1 MIRCCWH
8 RPPIERSAQQDSGT
22 ARSVYYLDLL
32 VIGLVWGCT
41 YAMMALG
48 LTLVYGLLRVL
59 HVAQATV
66 FTLGAYAGLLTV
78 NASGSMALGFL
89 AAIAASCLAGV
100 AMYRWVYEP
109 VLDKPPFV
117 PLVASIGL
125 LIAMEDGF
133 RLIFGPYGL
142 SFDHNPW
149 FASMMGVAGIQINGV
164 QLVMVIAAIVSIAVL
179 AWVASSTRLGVGLRA
194 TVTDPAMA
202 ESFGVNRVQVRTV
215 TFLVA
220 SALAGVSG
228 LLVGM
233 LNNLVEPGMGG
244 LIAYKGLAIIVLGG
258 LGSVSGT
265 LVASVLFG
273 LIESFGTVMLDQ
285 IMDRDAVAFLFMLVM
300 LLLRPQGLLGKGR

>member
-1 MIRCCWH
+1 
-8 RPPIERSAQQDSGT
+8 
-22 ARSVYYLDLL
+22 VYYLDLL

-48 LTLVYGLLRVL
+48 LTLVYGLLRIL

-66 FTLGAYAGLLTV
+66 FTLGAYAGVLTA
-78 NASGSMALGFL
+78 NASGSLALAFVV
-89 AAIAASCLAGV
+89 AVVSACVAGV
-100 AMYRWVYEP
+100 LIYRLVYEP
-109 VLDKPPFV
+109 LLSKPPFV

-133 RLIFGPYGL
+133 RLLFGPYGL
-142 SFDHNPW
+142 SFTQNPW
-149 FASMMGVAGIQINGV
+149 FATSISVVGIQLNMV
-164 QLVMVIAAIVSIAVL
+164 QLVLVLTALVSISVL
-179 AWVASSTRLGVGLRA
+179 AWIASSTRLGVGLRA
-194 TVTDPAMA
+194 TVTDAAMA
-202 ESFGVNRVQVRTV
+202 ESFGVNRVRVRTA
-215 TFLVA
+215 TFLAA

-258 LGSVSGT
+258 LGSVPGT
-265 LVASVLFG
+265 LVASILFG

-285 IMDRDAVAFLFMLVM
+285 IMDRDAVAFVFMLLM
-300 LLLRPQGLLGKGR
+300 LLIRPQGILGKGR

>member
-1 MIRCCWH
+1 
-8 RPPIERSAQQDSGT
+8 
-22 ARSVYYLDLL
+22 VYYLDLL

-48 LTLVYGLLRVL
+48 LTLVYGLLRIL

-66 FTLGAYAGLLTV
+66 FTLGAYAGLLVANGT
-78 NASGSMALGFL
+78 GSLALAFA
-89 AAIAASCLAGV
+89 AAIGAACLAGV
-100 AMYRWVYEP
+100 VIYRWVYEP

-133 RLIFGPYGL
+133 RLVFGPYGL
-142 SFDHNPW
+142 SFTNNPW
-149 FASMMGVAGIQINGV
+149 FATMLGVAGIQINLV
-164 QLVMVIAAIVSIAVL
+164 QAVLVSTAVLSIGVL

-202 ESFGVNRVQVRTV
+202 ESFGVNRVQVRTA

-265 LVASVLFG
+265 LLASILFG

-285 IMDRDAVAFLFMLVM
+285 VMDRDAVAFLFMLLM
-300 LLLRPQGLLGKGR
+300 LLVRPQGLLGKAR

>member
-1 MIRCCWH
+1 M
-8 RPPIERSAQQDSGT
+8 
-22 ARSVYYLDLL
+22 YYLDLL

-48 LTLVYGLLRVL
+48 LTLVYGLLRIL

-66 FTLGAYAGLLTV
+66 FTLGAYAGLLV
-78 NASGSMALGFL
+78 ANASGSLALAFV
-89 AAIAASCLAGV
+89 AAIGAACLAGV
-100 AMYRWVYEP
+100 AIYRWVYEP

-142 SFDHNPW
+142 SFQNNPW
-149 FASMMGVAGIQINGV
+149 FASMVGLAGIQINMV
-164 QLVMVIAAIVSIAVL
+164 QVVLVVSAITSITVL

-202 ESFGVNRVQVRTV
+202 ESFGVNRVQVRTA
-215 TFLVA
+215 TFLIA

>member
-1 MIRCCWH
+1 M
-8 RPPIERSAQQDSGT
+8 
-22 ARSVYYLDLL
+22 YYLDLL

-41 YAMMALG
+41 YAMMAMG
-48 LTLVYGLLRVL
+48 LTLVYGLLRIL

-66 FTLGAYAGLLTV
+66 FTLGAYAGLLAA
-78 NASGSMALGFL
+78 NATGSIALAFV
-89 AAIAASCLAGV
+89 AAIAAACLAGV
-100 AMYRWVYEP
+100 MIYRWVYEP

-142 SFDHNPW
+142 SFQNNPW
-149 FASMMGVAGIQINGV
+149 FATMVGVAGIQINMV
-164 QLVMVIAAIVSIAVL
+164 QAVLVVAALTSIAVL
-179 AWVASSTRLGVGLRA
+179 AWIASSTRLGVGLRA

-202 ESFGVNRVQVRTV
+202 ESFGVNRVQVRTA

-244 LIAYKGLAIIVLGG
+244 LIAYKGLASIVLGG

-265 LVASVLFG
+265 LAASVLFG

-285 IMDRDAVAFLFMLVM
+285 IMDRDAVAFLFMLIM

>member
-1 MIRCCWH
+1 M
-8 RPPIERSAQQDSGT
+8 
-22 ARSVYYLDLL
+22 YYLDLL

-66 FTLGAYAGLLTV
+66 FTLGAYVGLTV
-78 NASGSMALGFL
+78 ANATGSLALAFP
-89 AAIAASCLAGV
+89 AAVLSACVAGV
-100 AMYRWVYEP
+100 LIYRFVYEP
-109 VLDKPPFV
+109 LLDKPPFV

-142 SFDHNPW
+142 SLNSNPW
-149 FASMMGVAGIQINGV
+149 FATTVALGGLQLNVVQIV
-164 QLVMVIAAIVSIAVL
+164 LVLISVCSIAAL
-179 AWVASSTRLGVGLRA
+179 AWLASSTRIGVGLRA
-194 TVTDPAMA
+194 TVTDAPMA
-202 ESFGVNRVQVRTV
+202 ESFGVNRIQVRTA

-265 LVASVLFG
+265 LVASLLFG

-285 IMDRDAVAFLFMLVM
+285 FMDRDAVAFLFMLLM
-300 LLLRPQGLLGKGR
+300 LLVRPQGLLGKGR

>member
-1 MIRCCWH
+1 M
-8 RPPIERSAQQDSGT
+8 
-22 ARSVYYLDLL
+22 YYLDLL

-48 LTLVYGLLRVL
+48 LTLVYGLLRIL

-66 FTLGAYAGLLTV
+66 FTLGAYAGLLV
-78 NASGSMALGFL
+78 ANASGSLALAFL
-89 AAIAASCLAGV
+89 AAIVAACVAGV
-100 AMYRWVYEP
+100 LIYRLVYEP
-109 VLDKPPFV
+109 LLDKPPFV

-142 SFDHNPW
+142 SLKDNPW
-149 FASMMGVAGIQINGV
+149 FSTSVSLAGLQLNLVQIV
-164 QLVMVIAAIVSIAVL
+164 LVVTATLSIAVL
-179 AWVASSTRLGVGLRA
+179 PWVATSTRLGVGLRA
-194 TVTDPAMA
+194 TVTDAPMA
-202 ESFGVNRVQVRTV
+202 ESFGVNRVQVRTA
-215 TFLVA
+215 TFIVA

-228 LLVGM
+228 LLVCM

-258 LGSVSGT
+258 LGSVAGT
-265 LVASVLFG
+265 LAASLLFG

-285 IMDRDAVAFLFMLVM
+285 VMDRDAVVFLFMLVM
-300 LLLRPQGLLGKGR
+300 LLVRPQGLLGKGR

>member
-1 MIRCCWH
+1 M
-8 RPPIERSAQQDSGT
+8 
-22 ARSVYYLDLL
+22 YYLDLL
-32 VIGLVWGCT
+32 MIGLVWGCT

-48 LTLVYGLLRVL
+48 LTLVYGLLRIL

-66 FTLGAYAGLLTV
+66 FTLGAYAGLLV
-78 NASGSMALGFL
+78 ANATGSLALAFV
-89 AAIAASCLAGV
+89 AAIVSSCVVGV
-100 AMYRWVYEP
+100 LIYRWVYEP

-142 SFDHNPW
+142 SFTSNPW
-149 FASMMGVAGIQINGV
+149 FATMVGFGGIQINLV
-164 QLVMVIAAIVSIAVL
+164 QAVLVITAVVSIGVL
-179 AWVASSTRLGVGLRA
+179 GWVASSTRLGVGLRA

-202 ESFGVNRVQVRTV
+202 ESFGVNRVQVRTA

-265 LVASVLFG
+265 LLASVLFG

-285 IMDRDAVAFLFMLVM
+285 VMDRDAVAFLFMLLM
-300 LLLRPQGLLGKGR
+300 LLIRPQGLLGKGR